1 MNTIRLLSAEQVHHK
16 LLIEA
21 SKACPKD
28 KKIAW
33 MNDYLKKG
41 GTIPNKNEHTH
52 APHIPTL
59 LRENRDLCADKF
71 ASCPAS
77 INPMII
83 DLLYSQKITT
93 SAKTA
98 IDLGGGNSSLALFL
112 LKNGWNVT
120 VVDPSK
126 AAFTALTQRVLE
138 AGFGTLLHSRLRIVS
153 SKMEDYNFPKNV
165 GLITAQSSLPYCD
178 PLKVEAVCQNIFQ
191 SLDSEGVF
199 FANFFN
205 YPTNVDEETGR
216 YQEMTCR
223 LRLGIWLSTPSLSVS
238 LLKNTGFS
246 SLSYSIDGE
255 PIASRTHLLAH
266 KT

>member
-1 MNTIRLLSAEQVHHK
+1 M
-16 LLIEA
+16 
-21 SKACPKD
+21 
-28 KKIAW
+28 
-33 MNDYLKKG
+33 
-41 GTIPNKNEHTH
+41 
-52 APHIPTL
+52 
-59 LRENRDLCADKF
+59 
-71 ASCPAS
+71 
-77 INPMII
+77 
-83 DLLYSQKITT
+83 
-93 SAKTA
+93 
-98 IDLGGGNSSLALFL
+98 
-112 LKNGWNVT
+112 
-120 VVDPSK
+120 
-126 AAFTALTQRVLE
+126 LE